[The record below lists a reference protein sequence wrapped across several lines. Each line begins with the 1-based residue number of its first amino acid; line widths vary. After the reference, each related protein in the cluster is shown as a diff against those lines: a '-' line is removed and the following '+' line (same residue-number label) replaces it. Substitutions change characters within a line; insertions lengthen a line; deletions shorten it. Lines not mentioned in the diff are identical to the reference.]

1 MGMFDRFRAAVD
13 LDGELGQYV
22 TEAPAEAL
30 PHSAHRPITASGQQL
45 DFTKEST
52 RERHRVRIYSEWQT
66 DAWAYYDAIGEI
78 KYGFNAL
85 ANLIS
90 RVTIHPGLNLDRD
103 SVPISLQNWKR
114 RSADQTSKERE
125 TDSNRDMVPHTD
137 LSEEV
142 LEYAQEL
149 IDDLFDGQGGMSG
162 LLRSFTVNMSVPG
175 ECYFVKIDDT
185 WQVKSS
191 SELKVHGDQ
200 LVLTDRR
207 NMVNA
212 GSVSTGGTYGTR
224 NLPQDT
230 PVFRLW
236 REHAQ
241 YSDEPD
247 SSMLALREP
256 CDELITLQRMIRSIA
271 RSNMNAGILFVP
283 EDLVVAG
290 SSVAEDMEQQEELDD
305 ELVTAIHSN
314 LVAPV
319 TDETNAST
327 VVPTILTGP
336 SDAGKSIQ
344 HIQMNRQSDQWLTE
358 RADRALDR
366 ILQGIDMPKDFVTG
380 LANVRFSNA
389 KSIDESMYKSNVEP
403 LVLLFVD
410 SLRTAYLIPAIKEKF
425 PKLDKKALRQLVVWY
440 DPSQIITKAD
450 PADSADKGFD
460 KFALSGDAWRQAH
473 GYADTDAPTS
483 DEVALRL
490 LHKATLPPEIVN
502 TLFNVAFPQITEGQ
516 RDKAIEEM
524 SVQFPDT
531 ASMMLYGKD
540 APIMRDQAGT
550 NLDPTGGGPDEFAPG
565 DDDEGVEDDGGD
577 NGTDTAGLLAGGGL
591 YRTPYDGN
599 DVQAEYRAA
608 AEALVRAGDYV
619 VRKMPTSSLIPTQPR
634 ERTTDAVGG
643 AGAKDLPPIVL
654 KRGNKH
660 FLLDGHHRAMG
671 KRMLDV
677 VVVDPTKRTTDLGS

>member
-1 MGMFDRFRAAVD
+1 MGMFDRFRARVD
-13 LDGELGQYV
+13 LDGELDRFV
-22 TEAPAEAL
+22 FEAPAEAV
-30 PHSAHRPITASGQQL
+30 PHSAHRPLTASGRQL

-52 RERHRVRIYSEWQT
+52 REQHRVRIYSEWQT

-114 RSADQTSKERE
+114 RHANQTEKERE
-125 TDSNRDMVPHTD
+125 TDSNRDMTPHTD
-137 LSEEV
+137 LSEGV

-175 ECYFVKIDDT
+175 ECYFVNVDDE

-207 NMVNA
+207 NMVTS
-212 GSVSTGGTYGTR
+212 GSVSTGSTYGTR

-305 ELVTAIHSN
+305 ELIKAIHDN
-314 LVAPV
+314 LTAPV
-319 TDETNAST
+319 TDETSAST
-327 VVPTILTGP
+327 IVPTILTGP
-336 SDAGKSIQ
+336 ADAGKSIQ
-344 HIQMNRQSDQWLTE
+344 HTQLNRQTDQWLTE

-403 LVLLFVD
+403 LILLFVD
-410 SLRTAYLIPAIKEKF
+410 SLRTAYLIPEIKKKF
-425 PKLDKKALRQLVVWY
+425 PNLDKKALRQLVVWY

-460 KFALSGDAWRQAH
+460 KFALSADAWRQAH

-524 SVQFPDT
+524 SVQFPDS
-531 ASMMLYGKD
+531 ASKMLYGKD
-540 APIMRDQAGT
+540 APLMRDQAGT
-550 NLDPTGGGPDEFAPG
+550 GIESSGDEVPPVEESEDAPV
-565 DDDEGVEDDGGD
+565 DDDDGVTE
-577 NGTDTAGLLAGGGL
+577 TAGLLAGGGL

-599 DVQAEYRAA
+599 EIQTEYRAA
-608 AEALVRAGDYV
+608 AEAMVRAGDYV
-619 VRKMPTSSLIPTQPR
+619 ARKMPTASLVPTQPA
-634 ERTTDAVGG
+634 ERTADSGGG

-654 KRGNKH
+654 KRGSKH
-660 FLLDGHHRAMG
+660 YLLDGHHRAVG

-677 VVVDPTKRTTDLGS
+677 VVVDPAKRTTSLDS

>member
-1 MGMFDRFRAAVD
+1 MGMFDKLRARVD
-13 LDGELGQYV
+13 LDGELSQYV
-22 TEAPAEAL
+22 YEAPAEAL
-30 PHSAHRPITASGQQL
+30 PLSAPRPLTASGQQL
-45 DFTKEST
+45 DFTDEST

-103 SVPISLQNWKR
+103 SVPVSLQNWKR
-114 RSADQTSKERE
+114 REQGQTEKERE

-175 ECYFVKIDDT
+175 ECYFVKVDDT
-185 WQVKSS
+185 WSVKSS

-207 NMVNA
+207 NMM
-212 GSVSTGGTYGTR
+212 GTGTVTSGTTYGTR
-224 NLPQDT
+224 TLPGDT

-271 RSNMNAGILFVP
+271 RSNMNAGILFIP

-290 SSVAEDMEQQEELDD
+290 SSVAEDLEQQEELDD
-305 ELVTAIHSN
+305 ELVTAIHAN
-314 LVAPV
+314 LTAPV

-327 VVPTILTGP
+327 VVPTMLTGP
-336 SDAGKSIQ
+336 AEAGKAIQ

-483 DEVALRL
+483 DEIALRM
-490 LHKATLPPEIVN
+490 LHKATLPPDIVN

-524 SVQFPDT
+524 SVQFPDS
-531 ASMMLYGKD
+531 ASKMLYGKD
-540 APIMRDQAGT
+540 APMIRDQAASEF
-550 NLDPTGGGPDEFAPG
+550 DPTEGEDDDAG
-565 DDDEGVEDDGGD
+565 DDAGSAGDPGEEGTE
-577 NGTDTAGLLAGGGL
+577 TSGLLASAGL
-591 YRTPYDGN
+591 YRVPFDGN
-599 DVQAEYRAA
+599 DIQTKYRAA
-608 AEALVRAGDYV
+608 AEAMVRAGDYV
-619 VRKMPTSSLIPTQPR
+619 VRKVPTSALVPTQPR
-634 ERTTDAVGG
+634 ERTADSNGG

-654 KRGNKH
+654 REGGKYY
-660 FLLDGHHRAMG
+660 LLDGHHRAMG
-671 KRMLDV
+671 KRAIKAAV
-677 VVVDPTKRTTDLGS
+677 VTPSKRTTSLET